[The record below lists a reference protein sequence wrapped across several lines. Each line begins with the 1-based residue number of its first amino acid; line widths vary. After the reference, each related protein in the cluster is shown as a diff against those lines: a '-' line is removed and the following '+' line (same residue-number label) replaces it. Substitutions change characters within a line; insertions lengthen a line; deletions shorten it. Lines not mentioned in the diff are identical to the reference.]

1 MSAGSAVIF
10 RTKRAKQLFDLSR
23 FSLKEKFPPAKLY
36 PGYILADNPTAGISK
51 KCAERGAGQVEA
63 IARGVIRA
71 DWRKRIFTKAA
82 APIHPAGKGDGRSAC
97 IK

>member
-10 RTKRAKQLFDLSR
+10 RTERAKQLFDLSC

-51 KCAERGAGQVEA
+51 KRAEKGAGQGEM

-71 DWRKRIFTKAA
+71 DCRVN
-82 APIHPAGKGDGRSAC
+82 
-97 IK
+97 